1 MIIDTTD
8 GDTILEASDRLSVL
22 AHTIFLVHLQLL
34 LFCLQRRLYKSDVFS
49 IWPVH
54 NDNRFFVNYMY
65 YSYHSYTIMYTT
77 ACTLHNSKKSRLRSV
92 MID

>member
-22 AHTIFLVHLQLL
+22 AHTIFLVHLELL

-54 NDNRFFVNYMY
+54 NDNRFLLITC
-65 YSYHSYTIMYTT
+65 TIATIHTQSCIQLPAHYIT
-77 ACTLHNSKKSRLRSV
+77 AKNHVSGQ
-92 MID
+92 